1 MAAENYYGVVQ
12 QLYISYFGR
21 PADYYGRENFAKA
34 LDAMGAPTTFEGI
47 EAAVGADAAGTSAL
61 SQLVNSFNTSEE
73 SVALYGNDNSQIG
86 ISKFVAA
93 IYQNV
98 LGRAPEAD
106 GFNFWVEA
114 ITSGTLSKA
123 NAAASIA
130 QAAMVQ
136 TTPQGLLDKKA
147 VENKLAVATSFTNA
161 LDTPAEW
168 IAYAGNAAAATGRS
182 LISGVNDATNVTA
195 YQTQVDAAVNTI
207 VSGSNAGQAV
217 SLTAGVD
224 TLTGTAGNDTFN
236 ALSVKADGTAGNTL
250 TGFDSIDG
258 GAGNDT
264 LNIYTDMTDATAPI
278 NGSLPAQA
286 TIRNVETINIYNTGG
301 AAAFGDASQFQG
313 ATAIWQHV
321 SAAAVTNLGAATTA
335 GFKDVTAATA
345 LSVTAA
351 DAAATASVALNGVKG
366 NAATTNAVAL
376 NVAGAALTGV
386 TVSGTIVKGDTATG
400 SAAAKL
406 NLNVTAGKDVQS
418 VSVNSA
424 VATTLTVANGANS
437 TKALTAIDAAAS
449 TGGITYVAAATGAG
463 TAVSSIK
470 TGSGNDTVTITTA
483 TAIDNT
489 ATTANEAVNATVSTG
504 AGNDTIN
511 VNVTGV
517 GMTTIDA
524 GAGADT
530 INVAATAQNV
540 TIMAGE
546 GNDTINFARGVGAK
560 DVIDGGAGT
569 DTLKMTGTALAAQD
583 YEILTVAVKNVEN
596 LAFANAVAGVDA
608 SKLAQFSQFQFVADG
623 SSIVKVANAQS
634 IVTTA
639 DVSVSAAG
647 YVASTT
653 AATGATYAGNLNIT
667 ATGGVAGTAGTPGS
681 GVVGDPGYVAPVA
694 GTPADPMIVKAYA
707 ENVSLTVNAVAAT
720 ATAGGTAS
728 AVSLAGDAKTATVN
742 LVNSVNAGTGSTA
755 TADVLANF
763 SLITSSAE
771 TANQFTSMGNL
782 TSIKLN
788 GNGAAVI
795 NASGTGSKLAT
806 IDASGMTGVA
816 AYDATQK
823 VGGLTYTA
831 NADVAET
838 ITLGGGKDIVTTS
851 SAYTAMDTI
860 NGLTLVAGTPNGTT
874 VTLDAAKSDDISVG
888 GVTGFVKTTVT
899 GATLGLALS
908 DAAANTAGNNLVFQY
923 NGDTYAFVD
932 NAVATGTDLNTVGTF
947 GNGDI
952 VVKLTGTVDLDLLVL
967 ALNTNAA

>member
-168 IAYAGNAAAATGRS
+168 IAYAGDAAAATGRS
-182 LISGVNDATNVTA
+182 LISGVNDSTNVTA

-264 LNIYTDMTDATAPI
+264 LNIYTDMTDVTAPI

-313 ATAIWQHV
+313 ATAIWQH
-321 SAAAVTNLGAATTA
+321 
-335 GFKDVTAATA
+335 DVTAATA

-449 TGGITYVAAATGAG
+449 TGGITYTAAATGAG

-489 ATTANEAVNATVSTG
+489 ATTANEAVSATVSTG

-795 NASGTGSKLAT
+795 DASGTGSKLAT

-816 AYDATQK
+816 SYDATQK
-823 VGGLTYTA
+823 VGGLNYTA
-831 NADVAET
+831 NSAVAET